1 MMDDTILFLRWPQR
15 CSRIRRKWDRAYAAS
30 WSETVCP
37 ESAVE
42 VLVGTKKDDAFPG
55 EEAGRLRENRRGKRK
70 HENYSRLGSVDDYI
84 RYVKAGADELFCG
97 YVPFSWAEKYG
108 TVMAL
113 NRREVLSYNVQIG
126 SYSELEILSEMVR
139 RYQKPVHLI
148 L

>member
-1 MMDDTILFLRWPQR
+1 MKIT
-15 CSRIRRKWDRAYAAS
+15 
-30 WSETVCP
+30 
-37 ESAVE
+37 
-42 VLVGTKKDDAFPG
+42 
-55 EEAGRLRENRRGKRK
+55 AG
-70 HENYSRLGSVDDYI
+70 LGSVDDYI

-139 RYQKPVHLI
+139 RYQKPVHLTFNS
-148 L
+148 LYYSPGTVRRNHRNHPEVLSDRLRELYHCGSRTP